1 MIAEMQARTAELQRR
16 MADAGVDLA
25 LLTDQDSIAYYGG
38 FWGYLGVEFGRPTF
52 LLIPRDGVPTVITPR
67 MECEM
72 VGEMTWVEDVRPWQ
86 DDGAERW
93 DAVLARA
100 LVEHGGENGGARLG
114 WERLKVPALVLDVLE
129 AEVGRAR
136 FADITRLIG
145 DMRLIKSPEEIAIM
159 RQAGQVAVAMVE
171 AGKAA
176 LGEGVPEYEVALAV
190 LAGGTRKAADFLSD
204 KGWEQFVS
212 PTVHNLQ
219 ILQSG
224 GDTSKVHRRSNV
236 RRLERGDPVYMC
248 FCGMVN
254 FKQYKLGFDRE
265 FFIGTASDEQARV
278 YRATV
283 AAQEAAL
290 AAIRPGVTAE
300 EVHEAASEV
309 YLAEGVAPS
318 YRTGRA
324 IGCSFLEQPELKQ
337 GDRTPL
343 RAGMTF
349 AVDGGITVPRTFGG
363 RVGDSIVVTDDGYE
377 SLTPYPKD
385 LCIV

>member
-1 MIAEMQARTAELQRR
+1 MIPEMKQRTAELQRR
-16 MADAGVDLA
+16 LQDAGVDLA
-25 LLTDQDSIAYYGG
+25 VLTDGDSIAYYGG

-52 LLIPRDGVPTVITPR
+52 LLVPREGAPTVITPL
-67 MECEM
+67 METEM
-72 VGEMTWVEDVRPWQ
+72 VSDMTWVEDVRPWE
-86 DDGAERW
+86 DDGADRW
-93 DAVLARA
+93 DAVLGRA
-100 LVEHGGENGGARLG
+100 LDAYGPAAALG
-114 WERLKVPALVLDVLE
+114 WERLKVPALILDFLE
-129 AEVGRAR
+129 AQVGRAR
-136 FADITRLIG
+136 FVDITRLIG
-145 DMRLIKSPEEIAIM
+145 DMRVIKSPAEIAIM

-190 LAGGTRKAADFLSD
+190 LAGGTRKAAEFLSE
-204 KGWEQFVS
+204 KGWEHFIS

-224 GDTSKVHRRSNV
+224 RDTSKVHRRSNV

-265 FFIGTASDEQARV
+265 FFIGAARDEDARV
-278 YRATV
+278 YEATV

-300 EVHEAASEV
+300 TVHEAANEV
-309 YLAEGVAPS
+309 YRSADFAPG

-324 IGCSFLEQPELKQ
+324 IGCSFLEQPELKE
-337 GDRTPL
+337 GDKTEL

-349 AVDGGITVPRTFGG
+349 AVDGGITVPRSFGG

-377 SLTPYPKD
+377 CFTPYPKA
-385 LCIV
+385 LCVV

>member
-1 MIAEMQARTAELQRR
+1 MIAQMKARSAELQRR

-25 LLTDQDSIAYYGG
+25 LLTDQDTIAYYGG

-52 LLIPRDGVPTVITPR
+52 LLIPRDGAPAVITPL

-72 VGEMTWVEDVRPWQ
+72 VGDMTWVEDVRPWE
-86 DDGAERW
+86 DAGAERW

-100 LVEHGGENGGARLG
+100 LEEHGAGARLG

-129 AEVGRAR
+129 AGVGRAR

-145 DMRLIKSPEEIAIM
+145 DMRVIKSPEEIEIM

-190 LAGGTRKAADFLSD
+190 LAGGTRKAAAFLSD
-204 KGWEQFVS
+204 AGWEHFVS

-224 GDTSKVHRRSNV
+224 QDTSKVHRRSNV

-265 FFIGTASDEQARV
+265 FFVGSASDEQARV
-278 YRATV
+278 YEATV

-300 EVHEAASEV
+300 AVHEAANEA
-309 YLAEGVAPS
+309 YLSAGFAPG

-324 IGCSFLEQPELKQ
+324 IGCSFLEQPEIKQ
-337 GDRTPL
+337 GDKTPL

-377 SLTPYPKD
+377 CLTPYPKE